1 MSYSFNVGDEVSFL
15 SEVGTGKII
24 RFNADGTVLIE
35 TQDGFEMPYA
45 KDQLVPRFDLQAAE
59 EKISLTQKVEKK
71 APLTVY
77 KGFKLGM
84 KVSMAHEDMDG
95 IVMEFN
101 EDKGLIMVEWEDL
114 IQQWY
119 RPQELVAMEKA
130 QMDQLIESMDHVKL
144 EDIGEKRAQLGS
156 QGVMTDRKDSG
167 VWEVD
172 LHIQEL
178 VDNSFGMMNYEIIQI
193 QLDHFDKKLNEA
205 MDKGL
210 KKIVFI
216 HGRGEGKL
224 RDALRQVL
232 ERYPNCEAMDADY
245 QRYGVGATEVRIK
258 FKRVEEED

>member
-1 MSYSFNVGDEVSFL
+1 MSYNFNIGDVVSFL
-15 SEVGTGKII
+15 SEVGTGRILSFKD
-24 RFNADGTVLIE
+24 DGMVMVE
-35 TQDGFEMPYA
+35 TQEGFEMPFS
-45 KDQLVPRFDLQAAE
+45 KSQFVPRFDLETE
-59 EKISLTQKVEKK
+59 EKKIVLEQKVEKK
-71 APLTVY
+71 TPLTSY
-77 KGFKLGM
+77 QGFKLNM
-84 KVSMAHEDMDG
+84 KVTMSHEDMDG
-95 IVMEFN
+95 IVVGFN
-101 EDKGLIMVEWEDL
+101 EDKGLIQVEWEDL
-114 IQQWY
+114 IEQWY

-130 QMDQLIESMDHVKL
+130 QLEQINESMSTMSL
-144 EDIGEKRAQLGS
+144 QDIGEKEVRLGS

-178 VDNSFGMMNYEIIQI
+178 VDNSFGMMNYEIVQI

-205 MDKGL
+205 MSKGL
-210 KKIVFI
+210 KKIIFI

-258 FKRVEEED
+258 FKRVEED